1 MWMECLAQAL
11 ISGARVALEIPD
23 TIIVAPKLE
32 NFLLITNWTKGL
44 HHEELKIV
52 KIRFDQISSIF
63 KSWKRRKGKSKTPLC
78 VTKSM

>member
-11 ISGARVALEIPD
+11 FSGAKVALEIPD

-32 NFLLITNWTKGL
+32 NLLLITNQTNGL

-63 KSWKRRKGKSKTPLC
+63 KSWKRRKDKSKTPLC